1 MLWLREVGSL
11 AQDHAAR
18 GAACGLDVTLLA
30 REMSPGEFHGRN
42 DCCPP
47 PHCPSPHCVLA
58 PGGTPGLLSIHVRG
72 YDNSLGL
79 GMPQHR
85 PSMKERGT
93 HQVRFPVPPTSY
105 KRGPC
110 GPLLRALDQGSW
122 RKEPHGNHLPGLA
135 WHRALHTMARGRG
148 RLGVRRR
155 SARILALPFW
165 GCVSLS
171 WVINYLGGQ
180 RGLQEMGLP
189 LLRPGPV
196 SYTIG
201 DVTTKLQFSPVIN
214 QGSKPL
220 PLRLCLSVLETL
232 PSTERG
238 GASVHLH
245 L

>member
-1 MLWLREVGSL
+1 MLWLKEVGSL
-11 AQDHAAR
+11 AQGHAAR

-30 REMSPGEFHGRN
+30 RGMSPGEFRGRN

-47 PHCPSPHCVLA
+47 ATLPLPPTVSLCLVVPLASFPSMS
-58 PGGTPGLLSIHVRG
+58 GDM
-72 YDNSLGL
+72 DNSLGL
-79 GMPQHR
+79 GME
-85 PSMKERGT
+85 ERGT
-93 HQVRFPVPPTSY
+93 HQVSFPVPPTSY
-105 KRGPC
+105 KRRPC
-110 GPLLRALDQGSW
+110 GPLPGALDQGSW
-122 RKEPHGNHLPGLA
+122 GKEPHDNHLPSLA
-135 WHRALHTMARGRG
+135 WHRALHTMARGRS
-148 RLGVRRR
+148 RLCVRRS
-155 SARILALPFW
+155 SAHVLALPLW

-180 RGLQEMGLP
+180 RGLQKMGLP

-201 DVTTKLQFSPVIN
+201 DVTTKLQCSPVIN

-220 PLRLCLSVLETL
+220 PLRLCLNVLETL